1 MTLKIEGNK
10 IISMAFISRYVP
22 LSNLFLF
29 EQSNDDDLQLSKD
42 EHTFNFERRK
52 ENNYP
57 YPF

>member
-1 MTLKIEGNK
+1 MDF
-10 IISMAFISRYVP
+10 ISMYVP

-29 EQSNDDDLQLSKD
+29 EQSSDDLQLSKD

-52 ENNYP
+52 KNNYP